1 MRQLGMR
8 KINFMILCSSI
19 VLLAAQPVHATISPQ
34 ESVNLYAGNSL
45 HVSSSQPSIKSVVV
59 RGNLSAAQVSSSS
72 YPARN
77 FTLSTNTTQFY
88 TVNVWLS
95 YPAQYTTTILIHDQ
109 TLKTDTQDTSFY
121 VSGGDLNLTIF
132 ASFQSAPATGPA
144 APVTWSSFYGWLSQF
159 GNAFPL
165 WVKVI
170 YTLLAA
176 QFAFVGYRWI
186 KFEEE
191 RRRIEGHLPPLD
203 RGNKIYLLTDI
214 VFRALV
220 AGFAITLA
228 VMIGEVVVIGIA
240 QYLFLVNLSLFS
252 LVDFFSLFFVA
263 ALATIMYLTREGL
276 ERLLDLKPMM
286 DD

>member
-1 MRQLGMR
+1 M
-8 KINFMILCSSI
+8 
-19 VLLAAQPVHATISPQ
+19 
-34 ESVNLYAGNSL
+34 
-45 HVSSSQPSIKSVVV
+45 
-59 RGNLSAAQVSSSS
+59 
-72 YPARN
+72 
-77 FTLSTNTTQFY
+77 
-88 TVNVWLS
+88 
-95 YPAQYTTTILIHDQ
+95 
-109 TLKTDTQDTSFY
+109 
-121 VSGGDLNLTIF
+121 
-132 ASFQSAPATGPA
+132 
-144 APVTWSSFYGWLSQF
+144 SQF

-170 YTLLAA
+170 YTILAA

-191 RRRIEGHLPPLD
+191 RRRIEGHLPLLD

-214 VFRALV
+214 TFRALV